1 MSGEISVVGWEAANT
16 IAKHLVD
23 AGYEVKVTSD
33 GEKIHQTEVGGPYQL
48 AYTVTFAH
56 PTYDNSYFELVEEE
70 YEGLRTWE
78 DIKQELKTGETLPA
92 DLAEGLEHLD
102 DKPVWTVSRSDV
114 EETKKAKKK
123 KVKK

>member
-16 IAKHLVD
+16 IAKHLVT
-23 AGYEVKVTSD
+23 AGYEVKITSD
-33 GEKIHQTEVGGPYQL
+33 GEKIHQTEVGGSYEL
-48 AYTVTFAH
+48 SYTVTFAH
-56 PTYDNSYFELVEEE
+56 PKYDGSYFELVEEE

-102 DKPVWTVSRSDV
+102 DQPVWTVARGDTDGDKPV
-114 EETKKAKKK
+114 KK